1 MLVEAGAGAA
11 RSGAVLNVNLGI
23 QREKL
28 PLPRRWRVLG
38 CTGQKDKLG
47 NTPLKNEN
55 ETLRWPTNLDQAG
68 IVERLVEVRAMAEAA
83 GLPEVAT
90 RFVGVESMHSGEIG
104 ANVIGALT
112 WVQEK
117 PEYADLIMQLSI
129 VAMNLKNLK

>member
-1 MLVEAGAGAA
+1 M
-11 RSGAVLNVNLGI
+11 NVNLGI

-28 PLPRRWRVLG
+28 PPSQCRRVLG
-38 CTGQKDKLG
+38 CTGQKDKHFGTSLR
-47 NTPLKNEN
+47 KDN

-68 IVERLVEVRAMAEAA
+68 IVERLVEIRAMAEAA

-90 RFVGVESMHSGEIG
+90 RFSGVESMPAGEIG

-117 PEYADLIMQLSI
+117 PEYADLILQLSI